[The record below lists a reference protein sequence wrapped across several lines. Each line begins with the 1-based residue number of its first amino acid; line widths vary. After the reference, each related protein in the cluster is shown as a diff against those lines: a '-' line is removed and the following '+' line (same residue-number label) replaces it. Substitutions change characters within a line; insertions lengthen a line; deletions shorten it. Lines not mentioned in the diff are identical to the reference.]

1 MITNPGNGTT
11 GMHCGP
17 LHVAFHLWF
26 CQPVWGTLSASSN
39 HPLPSKFCNGIISTT
54 KPSSTSTRSGCLN
67 SLSTHSQFSEPA
79 PCTCTSAASQERH
92 LHRIS
97 PLSSQEAK
105 DCDYSLQSS
114 TVMQVTSLSESCHSE
129 KETKI

>member
-1 MITNPGNGTT
+1 MAQLECAVGPSMWHFI
-11 GMHCGP
+11 CGSVSQCGAHY
-17 LHVAFHLWF
+17 L
-26 CQPVWGTLSASSN
+26 QSSN
-39 HPLPSKFCNGIISTT
+39 HPLPSKFCNDVISTT
-54 KPSSTSTRSGCLN
+54 KPSSTSMGSGCLN

-105 DCDYSLQSS
+105 DCDYSIQSS